1 MHLDKKKRTKKLNK
15 KQKDMIFYSVII
27 GLPLLQFLVF
37 YVGVN
42 INSILLSF
50 LSYDANNGTYDWNNF
65 KNFEIF
71 IYEFNSQ
78 SLFRASFYNSIVAF
92 MVGLVTGKVLAL
104 LFSFYIYKKFF
115 GHKFFKVILFMPS
128 IISSI
133 VMVTIFLQF
142 VESGI
147 PNIMNQLFGIE
158 MLGLLAN
165 SKMTFGTILFYNIWI
180 GFGVTILLYVSA
192 MENINPSLIE
202 AAKIDGANQIHEFFY
217 IVMPMIWP
225 TFVQL
230 MVVSVAGIFINQLN
244 LFAFYGEHAQSK
256 LYTFG
261 YYLYR
266 GVLKASSADFPYLAT
281 VGIILTLI
289 SIPVVILVR
298 SLLIKFGPKVD

>member
-1 MHLDKKKRTKKLNK
+1 VQTSKSKKRFKLNK
-15 KQKDMIFYSVII
+15 KQKDMIFYTVII
-27 GLPLLQFLVF
+27 ALPLLQFLIF

-42 INSILLSF
+42 VNSVMLSF
-50 LSYDANNGTYDWNNF
+50 FSYDVNKGSYYWNNF
-65 KNFEIF
+65 KNFELF
-71 IYEFNSQ
+71 LFEFQSM
-78 SLFRASFYNSIVAF
+78 SLFKAAFYNSIVAF
-92 MVGLVTGKVLAL
+92 VAGIIGKILSL
-104 LFSFYIYKKFF
+104 LFSFYIYKKFR

-147 PNIMNQLFGIE
+147 PNIMSHVFDFE
-158 MLGLLAN
+158 MLGFLAN
-165 SKMTFGTILFYNIWI
+165 HKTTFGTIIFYNIWI
-180 GFGVTILLYVSA
+180 GFGISILLYVGA

-202 AAKIDGANQIHEFFY
+202 AAKIDGANQFHEFFHV
-217 IVMPMIWP
+217 VMPMIWP

-230 MVVSVAGIFINQLN
+230 TVVSVAGIFINQLN
-244 LFAFYGEHAQSK
+244 LFAFYGEHTQSR

-266 GVLKASSADFPYLAT
+266 GVLKASAADYPYLAT

-289 SIPVVILVR
+289 SIPTVVIVR
-298 SLLIKFGPKVD
+298 KLLLKYGPKVD